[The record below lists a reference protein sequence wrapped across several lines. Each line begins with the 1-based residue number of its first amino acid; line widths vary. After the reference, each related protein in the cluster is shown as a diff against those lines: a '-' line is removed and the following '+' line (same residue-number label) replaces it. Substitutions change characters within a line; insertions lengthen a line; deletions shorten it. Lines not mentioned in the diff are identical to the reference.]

1 MDSTFTQFQGLMI
14 LVGYGILMFLLA
26 TFYLKPSKTKENYLL
41 ADRKIGWLQSGFSIS
56 ATWIWAPALF
66 VATLKAY
73 TQGIAGL
80 FWFTVP
86 NIACLLIF
94 TWFAI
99 KIRELCPKGFT
110 LSSFMKDTYSP
121 RVQNMYLLEL
131 TGLAICQFAVQLL
144 AGGAVI
150 AYLTGLDFFLITFIL
165 SITALSYSFISGIR
179 ASILTDYW
187 QMWFILVVVVI
198 VVPWIVIEGG
208 GWATVIDGIG
218 GVSGKYSNPFNAEVA
233 YSFGIVVTI
242 GLLAGPFGDQ
252 SFWQRTFAT
261 KKKEIKKAFICSAV
275 VFGVVPIFT
284 GLIGFV
290 AAGLGIEGKPQLINI
305 ITAQML
311 LPTWV
316 LLPFAFMLISGLVST
331 LDSALCAVSSLI
343 GHDIAMRNKI
353 PINQQ
358 MQYAKVGMV
367 LLAIAGLVIANIP
380 DMKILYLF
388 LFYGTLRA
396 STLIPTVLTIV
407 KGKLS
412 EQGMFYGI
420 SLALFVGA
428 PIMAYGNFGGGL
440 HYKVAG
446 AIFTVLSSGTVAW
459 LWTVYGKNIKKRKSR

>member
-1 MDSTFTQFQGLMI
+1 MDSAFTQREGIVI
-14 LVGYGILMFLLA
+14 LLGYGIFMFMLA
-26 TFYLKPSKTKENYLL
+26 MYYLQPSKTKENYLV
-41 ADRKIGWLQSGFSIS
+41 ADRQVGWLHSGFSVA

-99 KIRELCPKGFT
+99 KVREMCPKGFT
-110 LSSFMKDTYSP
+110 LSSFMRDRYSD
-121 RVQNMYLLEL
+121 RVQNLYLIEL
-131 TGLAICQFAVQLL
+131 MGLAVCQFAVQLL

-150 AYLTGLDFFLITFIL
+150 AYLTGLDFFIITLVL
-165 SITALSYSFISGIR
+165 SVTALSYSFISGVR

-187 QMWFILVVVVI
+187 QMWFILVVVVV
-198 VVPWIVIEGG
+198 VVPWIVSAGG
-208 GWATVIDGIG
+208 GWQTVLDGIG
-218 GVSGKYSNPFNAEVA
+218 GISGEYSNPFNAEVA

-275 VFGVVPIFT
+275 VFGIVPIFT

-290 AAGLGIEGKPQLINI
+290 AAGLGLEGKPQLINI
-305 ITAQML
+305 ITAQHL
-311 LPTWV
+311 LPTWILV
-316 LLPFAFMLISGLVST
+316 PFAIMLISGLVST
-331 LDSALCAVSSLI
+331 LDSALCSVSSLV
-343 GHDIAMRNKI
+343 GHDISNKKTTI
-353 PINQQ
+353 TYPD
-358 MQYAKVGMV
+358 MVWAKIGMV
-367 LLAIAGLVIANIP
+367 LLAIGGLIIANIP

-396 STLIPTVLTIV
+396 STLIPTVLTII

-420 SLALFVGA
+420 CLALFVGA
-428 PIMAYGNFGGGL
+428 PLMAYGNFGGGL

-446 AIFTVLSSGTVAW
+446 AVFTVLSSGIVAW
-459 LWTVYGKNIKKRKSR
+459 LWTIYGKNTKKRNSR

>member
-1 MDSTFTQFQGLMI
+1 M
-14 LVGYGILMFLLA
+14 LA
-26 TFYLKPSKTKENYLL
+26 TYYLDPSKTKENYLV
-41 ADRKIGWLQSGFSIS
+41 ADRKIGWLQSGFSVA

-94 TWFAI
+94 TYFAI
-99 KIRELCPKGFT
+99 KVREMCPKGFT
-110 LSSFMKDTYSP
+110 LSSFMRDKYSD
-121 RVQNMYLLEL
+121 RVQNLYLIEL
-131 TGLAICQFAVQLL
+131 MGLALCQFAVQLL

-150 AYLTGLDFFLITFIL
+150 AYLTGLDFFIITLIL
-165 SITALSYSFISGIR
+165 SVTALSYSFISGVR

-187 QMWFILVVVVI
+187 QMWFILVVVVV
-198 VVPWIVIEGG
+198 VVPWIVIESG
-208 GWATVIDGIG
+208 GWSVVMDGIG
-218 GVSGKYSNPFNAEVA
+218 GKSGEYSNPFNAEVA

-261 KKKEIKKAFICSAV
+261 KKKEIKKAFICSAL
-275 VFGVVPIFT
+275 VFGIVPIFT

-331 LDSALCAVSSLI
+331 LDSALCSVSSLC
-343 GHDIAMRNKI
+343 GHDISNKKTTFTYSDMRWAKI
-353 PINQQ
+353 
-358 MQYAKVGMV
+358 GMV
-367 LLAIAGLVIANIP
+367 LLAIGGLIIANIP

-396 STLIPTVLTIV
+396 STLIPTVLTII

-420 SLALFVGA
+420 CLALFVGA
-428 PIMAYGNFGGGL
+428 PLMAYGNFGGGL

-446 AIFTVLSSGTVAW
+446 AVFTVLSSGIVAW
-459 LWTVYGKNIKKRKSR
+459 LWTIYGKNTKKRNSR

>member
-1 MDSTFTQFQGLMI
+1 MDSAFTQREGIVL
-14 LVGYGILMFLLA
+14 LLGYGIFMFMLA
-26 TFYLKPSKTKENYLL
+26 TYYLQPSKTKENYLV
-41 ADRKIGWLQSGFSIS
+41 ADRQVGWLHSGFSVA

-99 KIRELCPKGFT
+99 KVREMCPKGFT
-110 LSSFMKDTYSP
+110 LSSFMRDRYSD
-121 RVQNMYLLEL
+121 RVQNLYLIEL
-131 TGLAICQFAVQLL
+131 MGLAVCQFAVQLL

-150 AYLTGLDFFLITFIL
+150 AYLTGLDFFIITLVL
-165 SITALSYSFISGIR
+165 SVTALSYSFISGVR

-187 QMWFILVVVVI
+187 QMWFILVVVVV
-198 VVPWIVIEGG
+198 VVPWIVSAGG
-208 GWATVIDGIG
+208 GWQTVLDGIG
-218 GVSGKYSNPFNAEVA
+218 GISGKYSNPFNAEVA

-275 VFGVVPIFT
+275 VFGIVPIFT

-290 AAGLGIEGKPQLINI
+290 AAGLGLEGKPQLINI
-305 ITAQML
+305 ITAQHL
-311 LPTWV
+311 LPTWILV
-316 LLPFAFMLISGLVST
+316 PFAIMLISGLVST
-331 LDSALCAVSSLI
+331 LDSALCSVSSLV
-343 GHDIAMRNKI
+343 GHDISEKKTTFTYDDMRWAKI
-353 PINQQ
+353 
-358 MQYAKVGMV
+358 GMV

-396 STLIPTVLTIV
+396 STLIPTVLTII

-420 SLALFVGA
+420 CLALFVGA
-428 PIMAYGNFGGGL
+428 PLMAYGNFGGGL

-446 AIFTVLSSGTVAW
+446 AVFTVLSSGIVAW
-459 LWTVYGKNIKKRKSR
+459 LWTIYGKNTKKRNSR

>member
-1 MDSTFTQFQGLMI
+1 MTSAFTSTQGFLII
-14 LVGYGILMFLLA
+14 LLYGLIMLGVSV
-26 TFYLKPSKTKENYLL
+26 YILKPSTTKLNYLV
-41 ADRKIGWLQSGFSIS
+41 ADRKIGWLQSGFSVA

-121 RVQNMYLLEL
+121 RVQNMYLIEL
-131 TGLAICQFAVQLL
+131 TGLAVCQFAVQLL

-150 AYLTGLDFFLITFIL
+150 AYLTGLDFFVITLML
-165 SITALSYSFISGIR
+165 SIIALSYSFISGVR

-187 QMWFILVVVVI
+187 QMWLILVVVVV
-198 VVPWIVIEGG
+198 VVPWIVVAGG
-208 GWATVIDGIG
+208 GWATVMDGIG

-261 KKKEIKKAFICSAV
+261 KKKEIKKAFICSAI

-290 AAGLGIEGKPQLINI
+290 AAGLGLEGKPQLINI
-305 ITAQML
+305 ITAEHL
-311 LPTWV
+311 LPKWV
-316 LLPFAFMLISGLVST
+316 LLPFAIMLISGLVST
-331 LDSALCAVSSLI
+331 LDSALCSVSSLV
-343 GHDIAMRNKI
+343 GHDLAQRNKVDS
-353 PINQQ
+353 
-358 MQYAKVGMV
+358 MKYAKVGMV
-367 LLAIAGLVIANIP
+367 LLGVAGLVIANIP

-396 STLIPTVLTIV
+396 STLIPTVLTII

-420 SLALFVGA
+420 CIALFIGA
-428 PIMAYGNFGGGL
+428 PLMAYGNFGGGL
-440 HYKVAG
+440 HYKVVG
-446 AIFTVLSSGTVAW
+446 AIFTVLSSGTIAW
-459 LWTVYGKNIKKRKSR
+459 IWTVYGKNIKKRKSR

>member
-1 MDSTFTQFQGLMI
+1 MDSAFTQREGIVI
-14 LVGYGILMFLLA
+14 LLGYGIFMFMLA
-26 TFYLKPSKTKENYLL
+26 MYYLQPSKTKENYLV
-41 ADRKIGWLQSGFSIS
+41 ADRQVGWLHSGFSVA

-94 TWFAI
+94 TYFAI
-99 KIRELCPKGFT
+99 KVREMCPKGFT
-110 LSSFMKDTYSP
+110 LSSFMRDQYSD
-121 RVQNMYLLEL
+121 RVQNLYLIEL
-131 TGLAICQFAVQLL
+131 IGLAVCQFAVQLL

-150 AYLTGLDFFLITFIL
+150 AYLTGLDFFLITLIL
-165 SITALSYSFISGIR
+165 SITALSYSFVSGVR

-187 QMWFILVVVVI
+187 QMWFILIVVLV
-198 VVPWIVIEGG
+198 VVPWIVSAGG
-208 GWATVIDGIG
+208 GWQTVLDGIG
-218 GVSGKYSNPFNAEVA
+218 GISGNYSNPFNAEVA

-261 KKKEIKKAFICSAV
+261 KKKEIKKAFICSAI
-275 VFGVVPIFT
+275 VFGIVPIFT

-290 AAGLGIEGKPQLINI
+290 AAGLKLEGQPQLINI
-305 ITAQML
+305 ITAQHL

-331 LDSALCAVSSLI
+331 LDSALCSVSSLV
-343 GHDIAMRNKI
+343 GHDISQKKTTITYDDMRWAKI
-353 PINQQ
+353 
-358 MQYAKVGMV
+358 GMV
-367 LLAIAGLVIANIP
+367 SLAIAGLVIANIP

-396 STLIPTVLTIV
+396 STLIPTVLTII

-420 SLALFVGA
+420 CLALFVGA
-428 PIMAYGNFGGGL
+428 PLMAYGNFGGGVD
-440 HYKVAG
+440 YKVAG
-446 AIFTVLSSGTVAW
+446 AVFTVLSSGIVAW
-459 LWTVYGKNIKKRKSR
+459 VWTIYGKNIKKRKR

>member
-1 MDSTFTQFQGLMI
+1 MDSAFTQREGIVL
-14 LVGYGILMFLLA
+14 LLGYGIFMFMLA
-26 TFYLKPSKTKENYLL
+26 TYYLQPSKTKENYLV
-41 ADRKIGWLQSGFSIS
+41 ADRKIGWLQSGFSVA

-99 KIRELCPKGFT
+99 KVREMCPKGFT
-110 LSSFMKDTYSP
+110 LSSFMRDQYSD
-121 RVQNMYLLEL
+121 RVQNLYLIEL
-131 TGLAICQFAVQLL
+131 IGLAVCQFAVQLL

-150 AYLTGLDFFLITFIL
+150 AYLTGLDFFLITLIL
-165 SITALSYSFISGIR
+165 SITALSYSFVSGVR

-187 QMWFILVVVVI
+187 QMWFILIVVLV
-198 VVPWIVIEGG
+198 VVPWIVSAGG
-208 GWATVIDGIG
+208 GWQTVLDGIG
-218 GVSGKYSNPFNAEVA
+218 GISGNYSNPFNAEVA

-242 GLLAGPFGDQ
+242 GLLAGPLGDQ

-261 KKKEIKKAFICSAV
+261 KKKEIKKAFICSAI
-275 VFGVVPIFT
+275 VFGIVPIFT

-290 AAGLGIEGKPQLINI
+290 AAGLKLEGQPQLINI
-305 ITAQML
+305 ITAQHL

-331 LDSALCAVSSLI
+331 LDSALCSVSSLV
-343 GHDIAMRNKI
+343 GHDISQKKTTITYDDMRWAKI
-353 PINQQ
+353 
-358 MQYAKVGMV
+358 GMV
-367 LLAIAGLVIANIP
+367 SLAIAGLVIANIP

-396 STLIPTVLTIV
+396 STLIPTVLTII

-420 SLALFVGA
+420 CLALFVGA
-428 PIMAYGNFGGGL
+428 PLMAYGNFGGGVD
-440 HYKVAG
+440 YKVAG
-446 AIFTVLSSGTVAW
+446 AVFTVLSSGIVAW
-459 LWTVYGKNIKKRKSR
+459 VWTIYGKNIKKRKR

>member
-1 MDSTFTQFQGLMI
+1 MDTVFSQMEGLVILALYGAIMI
-14 LVGYGILMFLLA
+14 AVSVYI
-26 TFYLKPSKTKENYLL
+26 LKPSTTKDNYLV
-41 ADRKIGWLQSGFSIS
+41 ADRQVGFWRSGFSVA

-66 VATLKAY
+66 IATQKAY
-73 TQGIAGL
+73 QQGMAGL

-86 NIACLLIF
+86 NIACLVIF
-94 TWFAI
+94 AYFAI
-99 KIRELCPKGFT
+99 KLRNMFPRGYT
-110 LSSFMKDTYSP
+110 LSQFILKNYSK
-121 RVQNMYLLEL
+121 RVQNLYLIQLG
-131 TGLAICQFAVQLL
+131 GLAICQFAVQLL
-144 AGGAVI
+144 AGGAVVS
-150 AYLTGLDFFLITFIL
+150 YLTGLDFFLVTLIL
-165 SITALSYSFISGIR
+165 TAIAFGYSYISGIR

-187 QMWFILVVVVI
+187 QMWLILAVVVLI
-198 VVPWIVIEGG
+198 VPWIVISGG
-208 GWATVIDGIG
+208 GWQTVSNGFGGI
-218 GVSGKYSNPFNAEVA
+218 SGEFRLPLHPGVA
-233 YSFGIVVTI
+233 YSFGIAVTI

-261 KKKEIKKAFICSAV
+261 KKKEIKKAFICSAI

-331 LDSALCAVSSLI
+331 LDSALCSVSSLI
-343 GHDIAMRNKI
+343 GHDIAERQKVNSMK
-353 PINQQ
+353 
-358 MQYAKVGMV
+358 YAKVGMV
-367 LLAIAGLVIANIP
+367 VLAISGLLIANIP

-396 STLIPTVLTIV
+396 STLIPTVLTII

-420 SLALFVGA
+420 CLALFVGA
-428 PIMAYGNFGGGL
+428 PLMAYGNFGQNQTL
-440 HYKVAG
+440 MLRCLELQNNLR
-446 AIFTVLSSGTVAW
+446 AISL
-459 LWTVYGKNIKKRKSR
+459 YGCL

>member
-1 MDSTFTQFQGLMI
+1 MDSAFTQREGLVI
-14 LVGYGILMFLLA
+14 LLGYGIFMFMLA
-26 TFYLKPSKTKENYLL
+26 TYYLDPSKTKENYLV
-41 ADRKIGWLQSGFSIS
+41 ADRKIGWLQSGFSVA

-99 KIRELCPKGFT
+99 KVREMCPKGFT
-110 LSSFMKDTYSP
+110 LSSFMRDKYSD
-121 RVQNMYLLEL
+121 RVQNLYLIEL
-131 TGLAICQFAVQLL
+131 MGLAVCQFAVQLL

-150 AYLTGLDFFLITFIL
+150 AYLTGLDFFIITLIL
-165 SITALSYSFISGIR
+165 SATALSYSFISGVR

-187 QMWFILVVVVI
+187 QMWFILVVVVV
-198 VVPWIVIEGG
+198 VVPWIVIESG
-208 GWATVIDGIG
+208 GWSVVMDGIG
-218 GVSGKYSNPFNAEVA
+218 GKSGEYSNPFNAEVA

-261 KKKEIKKAFICSAV
+261 KKKEIKKAFICSAL
-275 VFGVVPIFT
+275 VFGIVPIFT

-305 ITAQML
+305 ITVREL
-311 LPTWV
+311 LPTWI

-331 LDSALCAVSSLI
+331 LDSALCSVSSLC
-343 GHDIAMRNKI
+343 GHDISNKKTTI
-353 PINQQ
+353 TYSD
-358 MQYAKVGMV
+358 MDWAKIGMV
-367 LLAIAGLVIANIP
+367 LLAIGGLIIANIP

-396 STLIPTVLTIV
+396 STLIPTVLTII

-420 SLALFVGA
+420 CLALFVGA
-428 PIMAYGNFGGGL
+428 PLMAYGNFGGGL

-446 AIFTVLSSGTVAW
+446 AVFTVLSSGIVAW
-459 LWTVYGKNIKKRKSR
+459 LWTIYGKNTKKRNSR

>member
-1 MDSTFTQFQGLMI
+1 MDSVFTQREGLVI
-14 LVGYGILMFLLA
+14 LLGYGIFMFILA
-26 TFYLKPSKTKENYLL
+26 TYYLDPSKTKENYLV
-41 ADRKIGWLQSGFSIS
+41 ADRKIGWLQSGFSVA

-94 TWFAI
+94 TYFAI
-99 KIRELCPKGFT
+99 KVREMCPKGFT
-110 LSSFMKDTYSP
+110 LSSFMRDRYSD
-121 RVQNMYLLEL
+121 RVQNLYLIEL
-131 TGLAICQFAVQLL
+131 MGLAVCQFAVQLL

-150 AYLTGLDFFLITFIL
+150 AFLTGLDFFVITLIL
-165 SITALSYSFISGIR
+165 SATALAYSFMAGVR

-187 QMWFILVVVVI
+187 QMWFILVVVVV
-198 VVPWIVIEGG
+198 VVPWIVIESG
-208 GWATVIDGIG
+208 GWSVVMDGIG
-218 GVSGKYSNPFNAEVA
+218 GLSGNYSNPFNAEVA

-261 KKKEIKKAFICSAV
+261 KKKEIKKAFICSAL
-275 VFGVVPIFT
+275 VFGIVPIFT

-331 LDSALCAVSSLI
+331 LDSALCSVSSLC
-343 GHDIAMRNKI
+343 GHDISNKKTTITYDDMRWAKI
-353 PINQQ
+353 
-358 MQYAKVGMV
+358 GMV
-367 LLAIAGLVIANIP
+367 LLAIGGLAIANIP

-396 STLIPTVLTIV
+396 STLIPTILTII

-420 SLALFVGA
+420 CLALFVGA
-428 PIMAYGNFGGGL
+428 PLMAYGNFGGGL

-446 AIFTVLSSGTVAW
+446 AVFTVLSSGIVAW
-459 LWTVYGKNIKKRKSR
+459 LWTIYGKNIKKRRT

>member
-1 MDSTFTQFQGLMI
+1 MDSAFTQREGIVL
-14 LVGYGILMFLLA
+14 LLGYGIFMFMLA
-26 TFYLKPSKTKENYLL
+26 TYYLQPSKTKENYLV
-41 ADRKIGWLQSGFSIS
+41 ADRQVGWLHSGFSVA

-94 TWFAI
+94 TYFAI
-99 KIRELCPKGFT
+99 KVREMCPKGFT
-110 LSSFMKDTYSP
+110 LSSFMRDKYSD
-121 RVQNMYLLEL
+121 RVQNLYLIEL
-131 TGLAICQFAVQLL
+131 MGLAVCQFAVQLL

-150 AYLTGLDFFLITFIL
+150 AYLTGLDFFIITLIL
-165 SITALSYSFISGIR
+165 SATALSYSFIRGVR

-187 QMWFILVVVVI
+187 QMWFILVVVVV
-198 VVPWIVIEGG
+198 VVPWIVIESG
-208 GWATVIDGIG
+208 GWSVVMAGIG
-218 GVSGKYSNPFNAEVA
+218 GKSGEYSNPFNAEVA

-261 KKKEIKKAFICSAV
+261 KKKEIKKAFICSALI
-275 VFGVVPIFT
+275 FGIVPIFT

-290 AAGLGIEGKPQLINI
+290 AAGLGLEGKPQLINI
-305 ITAQML
+305 ITAQHL

-316 LLPFAFMLISGLVST
+316 LIPFAIMLISGLVST
-331 LDSALCAVSSLI
+331 LDSALCSVSSLC
-343 GHDIAMRNKI
+343 GHDISNKKTTI
-353 PINQQ
+353 TYSD
-358 MQYAKVGMV
+358 MDWAKIGMV
-367 LLAIAGLVIANIP
+367 LLAIGGLLIDNIP

-396 STLIPTVLTIV
+396 STLIPTVLTII

-420 SLALFVGA
+420 CLALFVGA
-428 PIMAYGNFGGGL
+428 PLMAYGNFGGGL

-446 AIFTVLSSGTVAW
+446 AVFTVLSSGIVAW
-459 LWTVYGKNIKKRKSR
+459 LWTIYGKNTKKRNSR

>member
-1 MDSTFTQFQGLMI
+1 MDSAFTQREGLVI
-14 LVGYGILMFLLA
+14 LLGYGIFMFMLA
-26 TFYLKPSKTKENYLL
+26 TYYLDPSKTKENYLV
-41 ADRKIGWLQSGFSIS
+41 ADRKIGWLKSGFSVA

-94 TWFAI
+94 TYFAI
-99 KIRELCPKGFT
+99 KVREMCPKGFT
-110 LSSFMKDTYSP
+110 LSSFMRDKYSD
-121 RVQNMYLLEL
+121 RVQNLYLIEL
-131 TGLAICQFAVQLL
+131 IGLAVCQFAVQLL

-150 AYLTGLDFFLITFIL
+150 AYLTGLDFFIITLIL
-165 SITALSYSFISGIR
+165 SATALSYSFISGVR

-187 QMWFILVVVVI
+187 QMWFILVVVVV
-198 VVPWIVIEGG
+198 VVPWIVIESG
-208 GWATVIDGIG
+208 GWSVVMAGIG
-218 GVSGKYSNPFNAEVA
+218 GKSGEYSNPFNAEVA

-261 KKKEIKKAFICSAV
+261 KKKEIKKAFICSALI
-275 VFGVVPIFT
+275 FGIVPIFT

-316 LLPFAFMLISGLVST
+316 LVPFAIMLISGLVST
-331 LDSALCAVSSLI
+331 LDSALCSVSSLC
-343 GHDIAMRNKI
+343 GHDISNKKTTI
-353 PINQQ
+353 TYSD
-358 MQYAKVGMV
+358 MDWAKIGMV
-367 LLAIAGLVIANIP
+367 LLAIGGLLIANIP

-396 STLIPTVLTIV
+396 STLIPTVLTII

-420 SLALFVGA
+420 CLALFVGA
-428 PIMAYGNFGGGL
+428 PLMAYGNFGGGL

-446 AIFTVLSSGTVAW
+446 AVFTVLSSGIVAW
-459 LWTVYGKNIKKRKSR
+459 LWTIYGKNTKKRNSR

>member
-1 MDSTFTQFQGLMI
+1 MDSAFTQREGLVI
-14 LVGYGILMFLLA
+14 LLGYGIFMFMLA
-26 TFYLKPSKTKENYLL
+26 TYYLDPSKTKENYLV
-41 ADRKIGWLQSGFSIS
+41 ADRKIGWLKSGFSVA

-94 TWFAI
+94 TYFAI
-99 KIRELCPKGFT
+99 KVREMCPKGFT
-110 LSSFMKDTYSP
+110 LSSFMRDKYSD
-121 RVQNMYLLEL
+121 RVQNLYLIEL
-131 TGLAICQFAVQLL
+131 MGLAVCQFAVQLL

-150 AYLTGLDFFLITFIL
+150 AYLTGLDFFIITLIL
-165 SITALSYSFISGIR
+165 SATALSYSFISGVR

-187 QMWFILVVVVI
+187 QMWFILVVVVV
-198 VVPWIVIEGG
+198 VVPWIVIESG
-208 GWATVIDGIG
+208 GWSVVMDGIG
-218 GVSGKYSNPFNAEVA
+218 GKSGEYSNPFNAEVA

-261 KKKEIKKAFICSAV
+261 KKKEIKKAFICSALI
-275 VFGVVPIFT
+275 FGIVPIFT

-316 LLPFAFMLISGLVST
+316 LVPFAIMLISGLVST
-331 LDSALCAVSSLI
+331 LDSALCSVSSLC
-343 GHDIAMRNKI
+343 GHDISNKKTTI
-353 PINQQ
+353 TYTD
-358 MQYAKVGMV
+358 MHWAKIGMV
-367 LLAIAGLVIANIP
+367 LLAIGGLLIANIP

-396 STLIPTVLTIV
+396 STLIPTVLTII

-420 SLALFVGA
+420 CLALFVGA
-428 PIMAYGNFGGGL
+428 PLMAYGNFGGGL

-446 AIFTVLSSGTVAW
+446 AVFTVLSSGIVAW
-459 LWTVYGKNIKKRKSR
+459 LWTIYGKNTKKRNSR

>member
-1 MDSTFTQFQGLMI
+1 MDSAFTQREGLVI
-14 LVGYGILMFLLA
+14 LLGYGIFMFMLA
-26 TFYLKPSKTKENYLL
+26 TYYLDPSKTKENYLV
-41 ADRKIGWLQSGFSIS
+41 ADRKIGWLQSGFSVA

-94 TWFAI
+94 TYFAI
-99 KIRELCPKGFT
+99 KVREMCPKGFT
-110 LSSFMKDTYSP
+110 LSSFMRDKYSD
-121 RVQNMYLLEL
+121 RVQNLYLIEL
-131 TGLAICQFAVQLL
+131 IGLAVCQFAVQLL

-150 AYLTGLDFFLITFIL
+150 AYLTGLDFFIITLIL
-165 SITALSYSFISGIR
+165 SATALSYSFISGVR

-187 QMWFILVVVVI
+187 QMWFILVVVVV
-198 VVPWIVIEGG
+198 VVPWIVIESG
-208 GWATVIDGIG
+208 GWSVVMDGIG
-218 GVSGKYSNPFNAEVA
+218 GKSGEYSNPFNAEVA

-261 KKKEIKKAFICSAV
+261 KKKEIKKAFICSAL
-275 VFGVVPIFT
+275 VFGIVPIFT

-331 LDSALCAVSSLI
+331 LDSALCSVSSLC
-343 GHDIAMRNKI
+343 GHDISNKKTTI
-353 PINQQ
+353 TYSD
-358 MQYAKVGMV
+358 MDWAKIGMV
-367 LLAIAGLVIANIP
+367 LLAIGGLIIANIP

-396 STLIPTVLTIV
+396 STLIPTVLTII

-420 SLALFVGA
+420 CLALFVGA
-428 PIMAYGNFGGGL
+428 PLMAYGNFGGGL

-446 AIFTVLSSGTVAW
+446 AVFTVLSSGIVAW
-459 LWTVYGKNIKKRKSR
+459 LWTIYGKNTKKRNSR

>member
-1 MDSTFTQFQGLMI
+1 MSSAFTQYEGIVI
-14 LVGYGILMFLLA
+14 LLGYGVLMFVLA
-26 TFYLKPSKTKENYLL
+26 MYYLKPSTTKENYLV
-41 ADRKIGWLQSGFSIS
+41 ADRQVGWLHSGFSVA

-94 TWFAI
+94 TYFAI
-99 KIRELCPKGFT
+99 KVREMCPKGFT
-110 LSSFMKDTYSP
+110 LSSFMRDQYSD
-121 RVQNMYLLEL
+121 RVQNLYLIEL
-131 TGLAICQFAVQLL
+131 IGLAVCQFAVQLL

-150 AYLTGLDFFLITFIL
+150 AYLTGLDFFLITLIL
-165 SITALSYSFISGIR
+165 SITALSYSFVSGVR

-187 QMWFILVVVVI
+187 QMWFILIVVLV
-198 VVPWIVIEGG
+198 VVPWIVSAGG
-208 GWATVIDGIG
+208 GWQTVLDGIG
-218 GVSGKYSNPFNAEVA
+218 GISGNYSNPFNPEVA

-261 KKKEIKKAFICSAV
+261 KKKEIKKAFICSAI
-275 VFGVVPIFT
+275 VFGIVPIFT

-290 AAGLGIEGKPQLINI
+290 AAGLKLEGQPQLINI
-305 ITAQML
+305 ITAQHL

-331 LDSALCAVSSLI
+331 LDSALCSVSSLV
-343 GHDIAMRNKI
+343 GHDISQKKTTITYDDMRWAKI
-353 PINQQ
+353 
-358 MQYAKVGMV
+358 GMV
-367 LLAIAGLVIANIP
+367 SLAIAGLVIANIP

-396 STLIPTVLTIV
+396 STLIPTVLTII

-420 SLALFVGA
+420 CLALFVGA
-428 PIMAYGNFGGGL
+428 PLMAYGNFGGGVD
-440 HYKVAG
+440 YKVAG
-446 AIFTVLSSGTVAW
+446 AVFTVLSSGIVAW
-459 LWTVYGKNIKKRKSR
+459 VWTIYGKNIKKRKR

>member
-1 MDSTFTQFQGLMI
+1 MDSAFTQMEGVAI
-14 LVGYGILMFLLA
+14 LVGYGILMFILA
-26 TFYLKPSKTKENYLL
+26 RYYLKPSKTKENYLV
-41 ADRKIGWLQSGFSIS
+41 ADRKIGWLHSGFSIS

-94 TWFAI
+94 TYFAI

-121 RVQNMYLLEL
+121 RVQNMYLIEL
-131 TGLAICQFAVQLL
+131 TGLAVCQFAVQLL

-150 AYLTGLDFFLITFIL
+150 AYLTGLDFFLITLIL
-165 SITALSYSFISGIR
+165 SITALSYSFISGVR

-187 QMWFILVVVVI
+187 QMWFILVVVVV
-198 VVPWIVIEGG
+198 VVPWIVVAGG
-208 GWATVIDGIG
+208 GLSTVLDGIG
-218 GVSGKYSNPFNAEVA
+218 GISGNYSNPFNAEVA

-284 GLIGFV
+284 GMIGFV

-331 LDSALCAVSSLI
+331 LDSALCSVSSLV
-343 GHDIAMRNKI
+343 GHDLAERHKVNAMK
-353 PINQQ
+353 
-358 MQYAKVGMV
+358 YAKIGMV
-367 LLAIAGLVIANIP
+367 LLGIAGLAIANIP

-396 STLIPTVLTIV
+396 STLIPTVLTII

-420 SLALFVGA
+420 CIALFVGA
-428 PIMAYGNFGGGL
+428 PLMAYGNFGGGL

-446 AIFTVLSSGTVAW
+446 AVFTVLSSGAVAW
-459 LWTVYGKNIKKRKSR
+459 IWTVYGKNIKKRKSR

>member
-1 MDSTFTQFQGLMI
+1 MDSAFTQREGLVI
-14 LVGYGILMFLLA
+14 LLGYGIFMFMLA
-26 TFYLKPSKTKENYLL
+26 TYYLDPSKTKENYLV
-41 ADRKIGWLQSGFSIS
+41 ADRKIGWLQSGFSVA

-94 TWFAI
+94 TYFAI
-99 KIRELCPKGFT
+99 KVREMCPKGFT
-110 LSSFMKDTYSP
+110 LSSFMRDKYSD
-121 RVQNMYLLEL
+121 RVQNLYLIEL
-131 TGLAICQFAVQLL
+131 MGLAVCQFAVQLL

-150 AYLTGLDFFLITFIL
+150 AYLTGLDFFIITLIL
-165 SITALSYSFISGIR
+165 SATALSYSFISGVR

-187 QMWFILVVVVI
+187 QMWFILVVVVV
-198 VVPWIVIEGG
+198 VVPWIVIESG
-208 GWATVIDGIG
+208 GWSVVMDGIG
-218 GVSGKYSNPFNAEVA
+218 GKSGEYSNPFNAEVA

-261 KKKEIKKAFICSAV
+261 KKKEIKKAFICSAL
-275 VFGVVPIFT
+275 VFGIVPIFT

-331 LDSALCAVSSLI
+331 LDSALCSVSSLC
-343 GHDIAMRNKI
+343 GHDISNKKTTI
-353 PINQQ
+353 TYSD
-358 MQYAKVGMV
+358 MDWAKIGMV
-367 LLAIAGLVIANIP
+367 LLAIGGLIIANIP

-396 STLIPTVLTIV
+396 STLIPTVLTII

-420 SLALFVGA
+420 CLALFVGA
-428 PIMAYGNFGGGL
+428 PLMAYGNFGGGL

-446 AIFTVLSSGTVAW
+446 AVFTVLSSGIVAW
-459 LWTVYGKNIKKRKSR
+459 LWTIYGKNTKKRNSR